1 MSRSLIQRYLW
12 VLLLCFALTS
22 TNIFAQENKIHQT
35 EEQPQV
41 LLPPKIVSPELASIR
56 RPAHKYQLNEV
67 IEYQVQVK
75 WPEPVS
81 DVRMSSPQMTLE
93 NLELTGIGQE
103 TVSKPGQDNGE
114 EQILTLGFKAQNPG
128 PAKINSLVLEW
139 TQAEG
144 AATSSLKIPS
154 VEITIRKQTNYLFW
168 ILIFGFSLVV
178 FGAGFIF
185 SRMKKKTPEASGPAQ
200 TFEET
205 CLSQLVHAKNLAET
219 SLHNANFLNDL
230 TQILDRYVQQKF
242 VWNRSQEDYNALQK
256 KADKIWG
263 KKEIRELKELFE
275 KIEYYRFS
283 GSELKPDELI
293 TLFQSVRSFIER
305 KKVI

>member
-1 MSRSLIQRYLW
+1 MSIALIRRYLW
-12 VLLLCFALTS
+12 MLLLCFALTS
-22 TNIFAQENKIHQT
+22 TNIFAQENEILQT

-41 LLPPKIVSPELASIR
+41 LLPPKIVSPKLKSVKQ
-56 RPAHKYQLNEV
+56 PADTYQLNEV
-67 IEYQVQVK
+67 IEYQIQVK
-75 WPEPVS
+75 WPEPVL
-81 DVRMSSPQMTLE
+81 DVRMNSPQMVLV
-93 NLELTGIGQE
+93 NLELIGVGQE

-114 EQILTLGFKAQNPG
+114 EQILTLRFKAQNPG

-242 VWNRSQEDYNALQK
+242 GWNRSQEDYNALQK

-263 KKEIRELKELFE
+263 KKEIGELKELFE